1 MGKLFPS
8 RAFQATIPPM
18 KFYISASIPYVNAK
32 PHLGHAYEFVQGD
45 VIARYHRILGDET
58 LYLSGA
64 DENALKIVQAAEKAD
79 TEVQKFC
86 DLNAEY
92 FKKLL
97 SDLDVQLDIYERSS
111 SKSHHQSS
119 QELWKLCDAAGDIYK
134 KKYEGLYCVGCETF
148 YPKDE
153 LDENGECFEHPGKK
167 LDSVT
172 EENYFFRLSKY
183 KDKLIKLIETDTLK
197 IVPDQRK
204 SEVLGFLHGEVNDI
218 SISRTRERARGW
230 GVEVSNDPSQM
241 IYVWFD
247 ALNVYQSGVGFSF
260 DDATYQKW
268 LPADVHLIGKG
279 IIRFHTVYWIAMLL
293 SAKLQLPKNVYVHGY
308 ITVGGQKMSKT
319 LGNVID
325 PFEMVKKFGSETLRY
340 YFLREMSTT
349 EDIDFT
355 IDRLKETYQAHLAN
369 ELGNL
374 ASRTAKL
381 CEALQIQKVPISTT
395 FTPAVAKAIES
406 YNLKDAADAMWLQ
419 VTELNKTLTDKKPW
433 ELAEAEKT
441 AVMQSIVEGLV
452 QLSFDLQP
460 FMPKTAK
467 TLLEYFSCDKIGP
480 IQPLFPKLNV

>member
-1 MGKLFPS
+1 
-8 RAFQATIPPM
+8 M
-18 KFYISASIPYVNAK
+18 KFYITAAIPYVNAK
-32 PHLGHAYEFVQGD
+32 PHLGHAYEFVHGD
-45 VIARYHRILGDET
+45 VIARYHRMLGDET

-79 TEVQKFC
+79 TEIQKFC
-86 DLNAEY
+86 DLNTEH
-92 FKKLL
+92 FKHLL
-97 SDLDVQLDIYERSS
+97 SELDVRLDIFERASGV
-111 SKSHHQSS
+111 SHHQSS
-119 QELWKLCDAAGDIYK
+119 QQLWKLCNAACDIYK

-167 LDSVT
+167 LDVVT

-183 KDKLIKLIETDTLK
+183 KIDLKKLIETDALK

-204 SEVLGFLHGEVNDI
+204 NEVLGFLNGEVNDI

-230 GVEVSNDPSQM
+230 GVEVPNDPSQM
-241 IYVWFD
+241 MYVWFD
-247 ALNVYQSGVGFSF
+247 ALNVYQSGIGFGF
-260 DDATYQKW
+260 DDASYQKW
-268 LPADVHLIGKG
+268 WPADVHLIGKG

-293 SAKLQLPKNVYVHGY
+293 SAKLQLPKHVYVHGY

-319 LGNVID
+319 LRNVID
-325 PFEMVKKFGSETLRY
+325 PFEMARKFGSETLRY

-349 EDIDFT
+349 EDVDFT
-355 IDRLKETYQAHLAN
+355 VDRLKETYQAHLAN

-381 CEALQIQKVPISTT
+381 CETLHIQKVPIPKT

-406 YNLKDAADAMWLQ
+406 YRLKDAADSVWLK
-419 VTELNKTLTDKKPW
+419 VIELNKTVTDKKPW
-433 ELAEAEKT
+433 ILAEAEKT
-441 AVMQSIVEGLV
+441 TVMQSIVESLV

-467 TLLEYFSCDKIGP
+467 TLLEYFSRDTIDP
-480 IQPLFPKLNV
+480 IQPLFPKLAV

>member
-1 MGKLFPS
+1 M
-8 RAFQATIPPM
+8 T
-18 KFYISASIPYVNAK
+18 SAIPYVNAK

-79 TEVQKFC
+79 MEVQKFC

-92 FKKLL
+92 FKHLL
-97 SDLDVQLDIYERSS
+97 SALDIQLDIFERASS
-111 SKSHHQSS
+111 MSHHQSS
-119 QELWKLCDAAGDIYK
+119 QELWKLCDSADDIYK

-148 YPKDE
+148 YTKDE

-167 LDSVT
+167 LDVVT
-172 EENYFFRLSKY
+172 EKNYFFRLSKY
-183 KDKLIKLIETDTLK
+183 KDQLIKLIETDALK
-197 IVPDQRK
+197 IVPEQRK
-204 SEVLGFLHGEVNDI
+204 NEVLGFLHGEVNDI
-218 SISRTRERARGW
+218 SISRTRERAHHW
-230 GVEVSNDPSQM
+230 GVEVPNDPSQM
-241 IYVWFD
+241 MYVWFD
-247 ALNVYQSGVGFSF
+247 ALNVYQSGIGFGF
-260 DDATYQKW
+260 DDALYKKW
-268 LPADVHLIGKG
+268 WPADVHLIGKG

-293 SAKLQLPKNVYVHGY
+293 SAKLSLPKNVYVHGY

-319 LGNVID
+319 LGNVVD
-325 PFEMVKKFGSETLRY
+325 PFEMAQKFGSETLRY

-381 CEALQIQKVPISTT
+381 CEALQIQKVPVPTT
-395 FTPAVAKAIES
+395 FTPAVAEAIES
-406 YNLKDAADAMWLQ
+406 YRFKDAVDAVWLK
-419 VTELNKTLTDKKPW
+419 VTELNKILTDKKPW
-433 ELAEAEKT
+433 ELPETEKT
-441 AVMQSIVEGLV
+441 TVMQSVVEGLV

-467 TLLEYFSCDKIGP
+467 TLLGYFSRDKIDA
-480 IQPLFPKLNV
+480 IQPLFPKITV

>member
-1 MGKLFPS
+1 
-8 RAFQATIPPM
+8 M
-18 KFYISASIPYVNAK
+18 KFYITAAIPYVNAK

-64 DENALKIVQAAEKAD
+64 DENALKIVQAAEKAEM
-79 TEVQKFC
+79 EVQKFC
-86 DLNAEY
+86 DLNAGY
-92 FKKLL
+92 FTQLL
-97 SDLDVQLDIYERSS
+97 SDLDIQLDIFERASS
-111 SKSHHQSS
+111 VSHHQSS
-119 QELWKLCDAAGDIYK
+119 QKLWKLCDTEGDIYK

-153 LDENGECFEHPGKK
+153 LDENGECFEHPGKR

-183 KDKLIKLIETDTLK
+183 KDELIKLIETDSLK
-197 IVPDQRK
+197 IVPNQRK
-204 SEVLGFLHGEVNDI
+204 NEVLGFLHSEVNDI

-230 GVEVSNDPSQM
+230 GVEVPNDPSQM
-241 IYVWFD
+241 MYVWFD
-247 ALNVYQSGVGFSF
+247 ALNVYQSGIGFGF
-260 DDATYQKW
+260 DDSTYKKW
-268 LPADVHLIGKG
+268 WPADVHLIGKG

-308 ITVGGQKMSKT
+308 ITVGSQKMSKT

-325 PFEMVKKFGSETLRY
+325 PIEIIQKFGSETLRY

-349 EDIDFT
+349 DDGDFT
-355 IDRLKETYQAHLAN
+355 IDRLKETYHAHLAN

-374 ASRTAKL
+374 ASRAAKL
-381 CEALQIQKVPISTT
+381 CETLQMQKVPVPAT
-395 FTPAVAKAIES
+395 FTTAVSEAIES
-406 YNLKDAADAMWLQ
+406 YLLKEAVDAVWLQ

-433 ELAEAEKT
+433 TLPETEKT
-441 AVMQSIVEGLV
+441 AVMQGIVKGIV

-467 TLLEYFSCDKIGP
+467 TLLEYFSRDKISP
-480 IQPLFPKLNV
+480 IQPLFPKLTV